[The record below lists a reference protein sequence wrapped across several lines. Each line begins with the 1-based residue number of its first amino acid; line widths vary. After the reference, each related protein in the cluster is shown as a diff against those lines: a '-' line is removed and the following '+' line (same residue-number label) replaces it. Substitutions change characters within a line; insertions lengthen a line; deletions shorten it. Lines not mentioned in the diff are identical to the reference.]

1 MAKPRSHILTAK
13 TLSQVRMGAMLGIP
27 PHDIAKL
34 LGITKG
40 QLLKHYAT
48 ELATGPARAD
58 KAVRANLLIQVK
70 NKGPGAVAAP
80 KAWLDRQQTN
90 SSPQRAES
98 LIKQT
103 EFAHAKSAILK
114 AGQHGRIPV
123 CDETSA
129 RLKPAEAGRFKYL
142 RVEEA
147 THAWRL
153 NRSRF
158 DPAKDDPTIVTS
170 RIAREK
176 ARVGPFQLRLAKER
190 GERISRAAQLE
201 ACETAGRMVARAI
214 MAIPMWTEEVVGI
227 YRTGGD
233 SALRQWLRAKAVE
246 TFDSLADL
254 MTAPHDSL

>member
-1 MAKPRSHILTAK
+1 MAKPRPHIPTAK

-40 QLLKHYAT
+40 QLLKHYAK

-58 KAVRANLLIQVK
+58 QAVRGNLLIQVK

-80 KAWLDRQQTN
+80 KAWLDRQQIN
-90 SSPQRAES
+90 SSPQQAES

-103 EFAHAKSAILK
+103 EFAHAKSAVLK
-114 AGQHGRIPV
+114 AVQHGRIPV
-123 CDETSA
+123 CDETGA
-129 RLKPAEAGRFKYL
+129 RLKPAEGGRYL
-142 RVEEA
+142 RVEE
-147 THAWRL
+147 TTRAWRL

-158 DPAKDDPTIVTS
+158 DPVKDDPTIVTYQ
-170 RIAREK
+170 IAREK
-176 ARVGPFQLRLAKER
+176 APVELFQLRLAKER

-233 SALRQWLRAKAVE
+233 FG
-246 TFDSLADL
+246 TPTLAQ
-254 MTAPHDSL
+254 S